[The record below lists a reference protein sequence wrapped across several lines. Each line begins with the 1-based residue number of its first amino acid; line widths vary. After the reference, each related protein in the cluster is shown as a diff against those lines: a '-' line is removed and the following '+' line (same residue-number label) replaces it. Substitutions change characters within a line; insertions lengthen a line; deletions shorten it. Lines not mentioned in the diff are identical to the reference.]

1 MLNICDVDIFDQNL
15 SSADSAIDT
24 ECDDIIFW
32 QNLRFVISHSQK
44 YCKAIKKFAK
54 RPNMHCRVQF
64 NPDTIV
70 SYAVYRYI
78 HMYILKQI
86 CIDNYHSL
94 KRQNIE
100 QDQYH
105 LCECI

>member
-24 ECDDIIFW
+24 ECDIIFW

-54 RPNMHCRVQF
+54 RPNMHCCVQF

-70 SYAVYRYI
+70 SYGLSIYSHLYSETDLYR
-78 HMYILKQI
+78 
-86 CIDNYHSL
+86 
-94 KRQNIE
+94 
-100 QDQYH
+100 
-105 LCECI
+105 